1 MSRPKKRV
9 TFGFHAEDRVILSSL
24 VGKASPLWSH
34 LIADGGVSWGWTI
47 LRILYLKFSLNPLRF
62 SFTIETDTKMTRAIL
77 AKLQF
82 LNDKLTKTPIFLNCQ
97 APNVFLSVM
106 SRARASRDLSQL
118 FCFLNKVVC
127 RHFGLFVRIFVC
139 LPESLF
145 VLHSFKNLE
154 NIFYIQISLKTR
166 KLMKVL

>member
-1 MSRPKKRV
+1 
-9 TFGFHAEDRVILSSL
+9 
-24 VGKASPLWSH
+24 
-34 LIADGGVSWGWTI
+34 
-47 LRILYLKFSLNPLRF
+47 
-62 SFTIETDTKMTRAIL
+62 MTRAIL

-139 LPESLF
+139 LPEFWF
-145 VLHSFKNLE
+145 VFHSFKNLE
-154 NIFYIQISLKTR
+154 NIFYIQISLKIW
-166 KLMKVL
+166 KLMTVI